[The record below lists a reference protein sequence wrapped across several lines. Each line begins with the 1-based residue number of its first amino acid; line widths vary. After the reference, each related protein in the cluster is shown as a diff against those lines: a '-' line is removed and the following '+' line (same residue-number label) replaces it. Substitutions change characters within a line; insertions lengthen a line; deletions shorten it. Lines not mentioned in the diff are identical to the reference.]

1 MNLSCFALHIHNEMV
16 TCNLNNARKAIAVH
30 HARISEEML
39 IDAPANSTQYMITY
53 PKHREQTKYAV
64 ICTWPI
70 LLTEVTWLD
79 FNDQFHMT
87 WFQWPISNH
96 WILVTSVTWPDFN
109 DKCHMAW
116 FLWPWPCFWLSL
128 YRKVWRG
135 SWWSLSDSCS
145 REPDFFHFC
154 INHIP
159 ENKYPHLVN
168 SVSDFYTIL
177 SFSCS
182 QIDFGHPTNKR
193 IIRISYLWKTV

>member
-1 MNLSCFALHIHNEMV
+1 MPEKQLQFIMPGSLKKCWLMLQQILLNIWLLTQNTQNRLS
-16 TCNLNNARKAIAVH
+16 
-30 HARISEEML
+30 ML
-39 IDAPANSTQYMITY
+39 W
-53 PKHREQTKYAV
+53 YAHDLFYWLV
-64 ICTWPI
+64 TWP
-70 LLTEVTWLD
+70 D

-193 IIRISYLWKTV
+193 IIRISYLWITV